1 MKKKNI
7 SQKDRE
13 AVREAIDRG
22 YLVTL
27 ATGRMYRSALSY
39 AQELGI
45 KLPLVTYNGALVKD
59 PSTERHW
66 PIGPLP
72 LKRQNALSGNC
83 LIRISMFRLMS
94 MIPFWFLLTV
104 PRHSTM
110 PSFPVFPLK
119 LLVRACA
126 SWPRRPI
133 NCLSLMMTRNRF
145 GGTL

>member
-1 MKKKNI
+1 MSNILKMIAMDLDGTLLDEEKNI

-59 PSTERHW
+59 PSTGKTLAHW
-66 PIGPLP
+66 PL
-72 LKRQNALSGNC
+72 ALETAKCIVGELLDQDIYVQAYVC
-83 LIRISMFRLMS
+83 LLYTSPS
-94 MIPFWFLLTV
+94 
-104 PRHSTM
+104 PRD
-110 PSFPVFPLK
+110 
-119 LLVRACA
+119 
-126 SWPRRPI
+126 
-133 NCLSLMMTRNRF
+133 
-145 GGTL
+145 